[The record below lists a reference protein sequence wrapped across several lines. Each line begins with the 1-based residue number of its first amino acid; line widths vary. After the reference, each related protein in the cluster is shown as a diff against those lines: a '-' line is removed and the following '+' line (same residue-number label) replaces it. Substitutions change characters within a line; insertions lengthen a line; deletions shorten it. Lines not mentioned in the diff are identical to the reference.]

1 MSIVVDP
8 NAIKAQS
15 ASSKP
20 KSFGVDDFSATM
32 SAIAPGASEAMFQAQ
47 GYDSAAVTH
56 AAITGVAGAAG
67 SYGYGSVYGNPLV
80 GAAGGASGLVG
91 AAVTGGDA
99 IPGFTPTGGTTG
111 TGGASQS
118 FLEGQALIQTMNDS
132 NMRMLVLQS
141 QVQDVN
147 REYTVLSNVLQS
159 KHQTERNA
167 IQNMKI

>member
-15 ASSKP
+15 NSSKP

-99 IPGFTPTGGTTG
+99 IPGFTGPTG
-111 TGGASQS
+111 TGSPSQGY
-118 FLEGQALIQTMNDS
+118 LEGQALIQAGNDS
-132 NMRMLVLQS
+132 NMRMLILQS
-141 QVQDVN
+141 QVQDMN

>member
-20 KSFGVDDFSATM
+20 KGFGVDDFSATM
-32 SAIAPGASEAMFQAQ
+32 SAIAPGASEAMLQAQ

-67 SYGYGSVYGNPLV
+67 SYGYGSVYGGVP
-80 GAAGGASGLVG
+80 GLVS
-91 AAVTGGDA
+91 AASHVPGHTGGDA
-99 IPGFTPTGGTTG
+99 IPGFPGSPTGGA
-111 TGGASQS
+111 GGASQS